1 MRVAAR
7 WLLGIVV
14 VGAALAGLA
23 FAGEI
28 PAPRPTPAPAPAPT
42 PAPVPTPAPPPPAA
56 AVPASAIA
64 GDWEGVLDTGAVK
77 LRTVLH
83 VTVNSDGSLTAT
95 VDSPDQGAMGLP
107 VATTTFQDGELVLL
121 LPDLAARYRGALNPA
136 GTEIAGIWAQRGAV
150 LKLTFAR
157 PAPKPPTAPAVAPTP
172 APPIRDTW
180 LGVLEIGPSKLR
192 LVLHITRSAEG
203 ALAATVDSLD
213 QGAMALPVDSI
224 TFKDGLLR
232 FEMKRLMASYEGKMN
247 APGDELTGAFTQA
260 GQTLPLVFKA
270 VEQAPVVRR
279 PQEPRKPYP
288 YREEEVTYENQAAG
302 VKFAATL
309 TLPQGAG
316 PFPAVVLLTGSG
328 PQDRNETVFGHRP
341 FLVLA
346 DHLTRQGIAV
356 LRADDRG
363 VGGTSAGPPGVTTED
378 LAGDALA
385 GVAYLKTRKEIDPRR
400 IGLLGH
406 SEGGME
412 APMAAVRSRDVA
424 FIVLMA
430 GTGVPGEQI
439 LLRQSELLA
448 RAMGASEE
456 QAQNARKI
464 NEQVYQVIR
473 EEKDPAAAQ
482 RRVRALLSAQPE
494 LKGAALDVQVQAV
507 MSPWFR
513 FFLTYDPRPT
523 LAKVKV
529 PVLAVG
535 GERDLQVPAKENLD
549 AIRAALDSGGNKDH
563 TVKMLPGLNHLFQE
577 CQTGSVTE
585 YSQIEQTMS
594 PVALKTVSDWILA
607 HVSGKKTND

>member
-1 MRVAAR
+1 MRASAR

-14 VGAALAGLA
+14 VGAALAGPTFGVDQA
-23 FAGEI
+23 A
-28 PAPRPTPAPAPAPT
+28 PAPTAAPAPAA
-42 PAPVPTPAPPPPAA
+42 PAAPPPAA
-56 AVPASAIA
+56 APASVVA

-83 VTVNSDGSLTAT
+83 VTVNADGSLTAT
-95 VDSPDQGAMGLP
+95 MDSPDQGAAGLP
-107 VATTTFQDGELVLL
+107 VATTTFKDGVLVLD
-121 LPDLAARYRGALNPA
+121 LPNLAAHYEGKLNAA
-136 GTEIAGIWAQRGAV
+136 GTEIEGQWAQRGAV

-157 PAPKPPTAPAVAPTP
+157 PAPKPAAAPAVAPAP
-172 APPIRDTW
+172 SPPIRDTW
-180 LGVLEIGPSKLR
+180 LGTLEIGPSKLR
-192 LVLHITRSAEG
+192 LVLHIVRSSEG
-203 ALAATVDSLD
+203 VLTATVDSLD

-224 TFKDGLLR
+224 TFKDGVLR

-247 APGDELTGAFTQA
+247 AASDELTGVFTQA
-260 GQTLPLVFKA
+260 GQTLPLVFRA
-270 VEQAPVVRR
+270 VEQAPVVKR
-279 PQEPRKPYP
+279 PQEPQKPYP

-346 DHLTRQGIAV
+346 DHLTRQGVAV

-363 VGGTSAGPPGVTTED
+363 VGGTTAGTPGVTTED

-430 GTGVPGEQI
+430 GTGVPGEQV
-439 LLRQSELLA
+439 LLRQSELIA
-448 RAMGASEE
+448 RAMGAPEE
-456 QAQNARKI
+456 QIQNARKI
-464 NEQVYQVIR
+464 NEQVYEAVR
-473 EEKDPAAAQ
+473 NEKDPAAAE

-529 PVLAVG
+529 PVLAIG

-549 AIRAALDSGGNKDH
+549 AIRAALDAGGNKDH
-563 TVKMLPGLNHLFQE
+563 TVQVLPGLNHLFQE

-607 HVSGKKTND
+607 HTAGKKTHG